1 MAICGQLHNQRGR
14 ALGLQVRLCTCVSR
28 WRGGGGSFPKQ
39 QQHTTG
45 EVPIL
50 YAEACGVT
58 TVCHISS
65 CNLHPAGCVLSAAAA
80 AVRGRTCSFSQDHWG
95 MCDSSQAENA
105 LKIGRT
111 LGGGAAMSM
120 TPCDILPYLRGRTL
134 WILG

>member
-1 MAICGQLHNQRGR
+1 VVNFIIRGGVHLDCKYAYARVCR
-14 ALGLQVRLCTCVSR
+14 AGG
-28 WRGGGGSFPKQ
+28 GGGGSFPKQ
-39 QQHTTG
+39 QQHSSG